1 MKRSLE
7 EKDLQ
12 NQKHRA
18 YAPTKE
24 ESVFMVQISKMY
36 VCPIFF
42 GGWVLK
48 VLNGVELLWGHC
60 KDLITAVYIAADT
73 PDTYELCKTIMA
85 YISTSRFRQ
94 VREL

>member
-42 GGWVLK
+42 
-48 VLNGVELLWGHC
+48 
-60 KDLITAVYIAADT
+60 
-73 PDTYELCKTIMA
+73 
-85 YISTSRFRQ
+85 
-94 VREL
+94 